1 MTDNAQPVSAGDDLN
16 SDPEMNRRIAGVVF
30 GFYSDALKLCFE
42 SIAAMARWMLTA
54 LVAING
60 GAAVAVG
67 GIHMPADNKVAACG
81 LLVLGIILALGASL
95 ASIATAPKMM
105 APLGN
110 AAGYWLTVQDDGE
123 RLLHDIEDQEAAIA
137 DGMKSARLPLGLAAA
152 SLLLF
157 VVGAIVAAFGLI

>member
-1 MTDNAQPVSAGDDLN
+1 MARFPSLAFVALCRSPNRSPRGWAVTDNAQPVNADDDLN

-67 GIHMPADNKVAACG
+67 GIHMPADSKVAACG
-81 LLVLGIILALGASL
+81 LFVLGIILALGA
-95 ASIATAPKMM
+95 
-105 APLGN
+105 
-110 AAGYWLTVQDDGE
+110 
-123 RLLHDIEDQEAAIA
+123 
-137 DGMKSARLPLGLAAA
+137 
-152 SLLLF
+152 
-157 VVGAIVAAFGLI
+157 

>member
-1 MTDNAQPVSAGDDLN
+1 MRISDWSSDVCSSDLD
-16 SDPEMNRRIAGVVF
+16 S
-30 GFYSDALKLCFE
+30 
-42 SIAAMARWMLTA
+42 
-54 LVAING
+54 
-60 GAAVAVG
+60 
-67 GIHMPADNKVAACG
+67 KVAACG
-81 LLVLGIILALGASL
+81 LFVLGIILALGASL

-123 RLLHDIEDQEAAIA
+123 RLLRDIEDQEDAIA

>member
-1 MTDNAQPVSAGDDLN
+1 MTDNAQPVSADDDLN

-30 GFYSDALKLCFE
+30 GIYGDAL
-42 SIAAMARWMLTA
+42 T

-67 GIHMPADNKVAACG
+67 GIHMPADSKVAACG
-81 LLVLGIILALGASL
+81 LFVLGIILALGASL

-123 RLLHDIEDQEAAIA
+123 RLLHDIEDQEDAIA